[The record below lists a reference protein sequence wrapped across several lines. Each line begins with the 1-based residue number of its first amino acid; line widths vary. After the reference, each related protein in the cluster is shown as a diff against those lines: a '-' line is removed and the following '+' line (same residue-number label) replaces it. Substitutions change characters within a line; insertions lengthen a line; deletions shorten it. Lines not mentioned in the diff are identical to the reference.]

1 MSEYY
6 DKICVYQQIR
16 LLTMTAS
23 DKGVN
28 IMNRRFKKFGAGLA
42 LTIGFMFLS
51 ALSPPAVYASSTAI
65 NKVNTSSNVVALT
78 FDDCYSSAN
87 VNAILSILQQNG
99 IKATFFIVGDAAAN
113 NPGIVR
119 AIDNAGMEIGN
130 HSYTHTSYTSLS
142 YSSMQNDLSRTENVI
157 SSITGKSTRP
167 LFRPPGGGYNSS
179 VLSAVGDAGYSRT
192 IMWNIDTND
201 WRGYSASYIYST
213 VVNNISPGSIVLMH
227 ALSTAPNT
235 KYALQD
241 IINTLTSRGYSFTT
255 VSGLLAGSSGSYS
268 SGSSSGSS
276 YSSSGSA
283 SGSTV
288 RLGSNGTAVR
298 ELQQALVNKGYSL
311 SVDGAFGPMTK
322 NAVISFQRS
331 VGIAADGI
339 VGPVTWSKLGTS
351 SGSVSSGSSSTSYP
365 GLLRVGSS
373 GASVK
378 TLQQALANKGYS
390 LSADGAFGPI
400 TQSAVKRFQS
410 SQGIAA
416 DGIVGPITWGKLF

>member
-1 MSEYY
+1 
-6 DKICVYQQIR
+6 
-16 LLTMTAS
+16 
-23 DKGVN
+23 
-28 IMNRRFKKFGAGLA
+28 MNRRFKKFGAGLA
-42 LTIGFMFLS
+42 LTTGFMFLS
-51 ALSPPAVYASSTAI
+51 ALSPPTVSASSTVI
-65 NKVNTSSNVVALT
+65 NKVNTSSKVVALT
-78 FDDCYSSAN
+78 FDDCYSSSN
-87 VNAILSILQQNG
+87 VNAILSILQANG

-113 NPGIVR
+113 SPSIVR

-130 HSYTHTSYTSLS
+130 HSYTHASYTSLS

-157 SSITGKSTRP
+157 SSITGESTRP
-167 LFRPPGGGYNSS
+167 LFRPPGGAYNSS

-241 IINTLTSRGYSFTT
+241 IIDTLTSRGYSFTT

-288 RLGSNGTAVR
+288 RLGSTGTAVR

-311 SVDGAFGPMTK
+311 SVDGAFGPMTQ

-331 VGIAADGI
+331 VGIAADGV
-339 VGPVTWSKLGTS
+339 VGPVTWSKLGSS
-351 SGSVSSGSSSTSYP
+351 SGSVSSGSSSSTSYP

-373 GASVK
+373 GAV
-378 TLQQALANKGYS
+378 
-390 LSADGAFGPI
+390 
-400 TQSAVKRFQS
+400 
-410 SQGIAA
+410 SQDAA
-416 DGIVGPITWGKLF
+416 AGTGQ